1 MTPEGMGALTAL
13 DSSRLGSVDSSRPL
27 RANSGHSQT
36 VRRTGQVDPKEAFVA
51 KIGTPQID
59 VKHPLRMAALDASLG
74 GKRAHTGR
82 LGKDRGAGQSHR
94 SVASAK

>member
-1 MTPEGMGALTAL
+1 MGVLKAL

-51 KIGTPQID
+51 KMGTPQID

-82 LGKDRGAGQSHR
+82 LGKDRGAGQSRR